1 MTDAAET
8 SPRDL
13 HQIVIVGGGAGG
25 LELATRLGD
34 TLGRRGKAA
43 ITLIDPARTHLW
55 KPLLHEVAAG
65 SLNSHDDELE
75 YLAQAKWHHFRFRL
89 GRMEG
94 LDRARRLV
102 HVAPT
107 YDEDGNEIVPRRSFR
122 YDTLVIAVGS
132 VTHTFGTPGARE
144 HCRMLD
150 TTEQAARF
158 HQHLINTCLRAHTQP
173 GPIEPGQLTVAI
185 IGGGAT
191 GVELAAE
198 LHETTRELYA
208 YGLDKIEPEKNVR
221 IVIIEAAH
229 RILPGL
235 PERLSAAADRELRE
249 LKIHVFTGERVVEVS
264 AEGVRTAS
272 GLFIPAR
279 TVVWAAGIKAPDFLA
294 NLDGLEVNSLN
305 QLKVLPTLQTTRDP
319 NIFAIGDCA
328 SCPQPGSDRPVPP
341 RAQAAHQQAM
351 LLAKSLPRRLQGKP
365 LPEYVYRDY
374 GSLVALG
381 RYTTVGN
388 LMGGLARGSM
398 MIEGLIARF
407 VYWSL
412 YKKHQIA
419 LHGVFRVVL
428 STLATFI
435 NSPNKPRV
443 KLH

>member
-1 MTDAAET
+1 MAFDEQGQADTFRRKTEICERAYTLLTKPVAE
-8 SPRDL
+8 
-13 HQIVIVGGGAGG
+13 GGAGF
-25 LELATRLGD
+25 
-34 TLGRRGKAA
+34 
-43 ITLIDPARTHLW
+43 PA
-55 KPLLHEVAAG
+55 
-65 SLNSHDDELE
+65 
-75 YLAQAKWHHFRFRL
+75 
-89 GRMEG
+89 
-94 LDRARRLV
+94 
-102 HVAPT
+102 
-107 YDEDGNEIVPRRSFR
+107 ED
-122 YDTLVIAVGS
+122 
-132 VTHTFGTPGARE
+132 
-144 HCRMLD
+144 
-150 TTEQAARF
+150 
-158 HQHLINTCLRAHTQP
+158 
-173 GPIEPGQLTVAI
+173 I
-185 IGGGAT
+185 I
-191 GVELAAE
+191 
-198 LHETTRELYA
+198 
-208 YGLDKIEPEKNVR
+208 
-221 IVIIEAAH
+221 
-229 RILPGL
+229 
-235 PERLSAAADRELRE
+235 
-249 LKIHVFTGERVVEVS
+249 F
-264 AEGVRTAS
+264 
-272 GLFIPAR
+272 
-279 TVVWAAGIKAPDFLA
+279 
-294 NLDGLEVNSLN
+294 
-305 QLKVLPTLQTTRDP
+305 DP

>member
-1 MTDAAET
+1 MSQIADMQ
-8 SPRDL
+8 PD
-13 HQIVIVGGGAGG
+13 HPHHIVIVGGGAGG

-34 TLGRRGKAA
+34 TLGRKKKAA
-43 ITLIDPARTHLW
+43 ITLIDQARTHLW

-94 LDRARRLV
+94 INREQREV
-102 HVAPT
+102 YVAPT
-107 YDEDGNEIVPRRSFR
+107 YDDEGAEIVPRRVFK

-132 VTHTFGTPGARE
+132 VTNTFGTQGARE
-144 HCRMLD
+144 HCMMLD
-150 TTEQAARF
+150 TTEQASRF
-158 HQHLINTCLRAHTQP
+158 HQHLINACLRAHTQAT
-173 GPIEPGQLTVAI
+173 PIEPGQLTVAI
-185 IGGGAT
+185 IGAGAT

-208 YGLDKIEPEKNVR
+208 YGLEKIEPEKNVR
-221 IVIIEAAH
+221 LVIIEAAH

-235 PERLSAAADRELRE
+235 PERLSAAADKELRE
-249 LKIHVFTGERVVEVS
+249 LKVNIFTGERVVEV
-264 AEGVRTAS
+264 APNGVRTTS
-272 GLFIPAR
+272 GLFIPAC

-294 NLDGLEVNSLN
+294 ALDGLEVNRLN
-305 QLKVLPTLQTTRDP
+305 QLVVKPTLETTRDS
-319 NIFAIGDCA
+319 NIFALGDCA
-328 SCPQPGSDRPVPP
+328 SCPQPGGVLSVPP
-341 RAQAAHQQAM
+341 RAQAANQQGSM
-351 LLAKSLPRRLQGKP
+351 LAKSLARRLKGKG
-365 LPEYVYRDY
+365 LPSYVYRDY

-381 RYTTVGN
+381 RYSTVGN
-388 LMGGLARGSM
+388 LMGGLAKGGL
-398 MIEGLIARF
+398 MIEGHMARF

-419 LHGVFRVVL
+419 LHGLFRVVL
-428 STLATFI
+428 STIATFI